1 MKAEPRDFRRR
12 QKKKGG
18 TRALPSR
25 KAVKPPASSAAPTP
39 ESVARR
45 IRRLEIRT
53 DRLVRT
59 ILGGEYRSVFKGR
72 GMQFDEVREYQEG
85 DDPRTIDWNVTARMD
100 RLFVKKYVEERELT
114 VILAVDISASLSF
127 ATAGEDLKRDLAAK
141 FAMAIALTAIAN
153 NDRVGLYLFCDG
165 TELFIPPRRGRT
177 HGLRLIRDLLAYQ
190 ARGKKTDL
198 TAATAALARMLLK
211 PATIF
216 FCSDFLAPDIEALKR
231 LTARHDVVAV
241 TLSDRAE
248 DVLPELGL
256 VEFMDPETG
265 QNRIVDTDDPAIQAH
280 YRERAL
286 SRRRKRQAALR
297 VMGIDEVELFTH
309 ESFLRPLFAFFRRRG
324 SRRVRRRAR

>member
-1 MKAEPRDFRRR
+1 MRSEPRDFRRR

-127 ATAGEDLKRDLAAK
+127 ATAGEDLKRDLAAISSRC
-141 FAMAIALTAIAN
+141 ATAEASVADARQQAALATEVVL
-153 NDRVGLYLFCDG
+153 RVAHCG
-165 TELFIPPRRGRT
+165 
-177 HGLRLIRDLLAYQ
+177 
-190 ARGKKTDL
+190 
-198 TAATAALARMLLK
+198 AATAEQGLEWGLSVLVHGAVIIAGRHEGFNAVCGGGALA
-211 PATIF
+211 A
-216 FCSDFLAPDIEALKR
+216 A
-231 LTARHDVVAV
+231 
-241 TLSDRAE
+241 
-248 DVLPELGL
+248 
-256 VEFMDPETG
+256 
-265 QNRIVDTDDPAIQAH
+265 
-280 YRERAL
+280 
-286 SRRRKRQAALR
+286 SR
-297 VMGIDEVELFTH
+297 
-309 ESFLRPLFAFFRRRG
+309 
-324 SRRVRRRAR
+324 